1 MTEYLWQKSSYCA
14 QGGSCIHVATA
25 DSTVKLTESSDP
37 SGGILR
43 ATPSAF
49 SALTRVLKGQP

>member
-1 MTEYLWQKSSYCA
+1 MPDPWQKSSYCGEGEA
-14 QGGSCIHVATA
+14 CVHFAATKER
-25 DSTVKLTESSDP
+25 VELTESADP

-49 SALTRVLKGQP
+49 DALTRVLKEQP